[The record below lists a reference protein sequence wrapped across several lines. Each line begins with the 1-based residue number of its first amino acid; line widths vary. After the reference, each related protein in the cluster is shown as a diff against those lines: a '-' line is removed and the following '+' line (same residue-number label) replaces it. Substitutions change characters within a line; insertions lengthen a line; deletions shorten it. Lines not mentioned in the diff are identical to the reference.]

1 MKIKMN
7 RCWDDDKVKFILY
20 KDIKG
25 IRHYARGVRFEFEP
39 INPGDLIAT
48 TFSMPPE
55 DADEL
60 LNDLATL
67 LSIQKIKPN
76 DQNLIEGELIATRKH
91 LHDLQVMLKL
101 KKGVSDARI

>member
-1 MKIKMN
+1 MKIKMG
-7 RCWDDDKVKFILY
+7 RFWSDDLVKFILY

-25 IRHYARGVRFEFEP
+25 VRHYARGVSFDFQP
-39 INPGDLIAT
+39 IHPGDMMAT
-48 TFSMPPE
+48 TFSMPTE

-67 LSIQKIKPN
+67 LSIQKIKTK

-101 KKGVSDARI
+101 KKGVSNARV